1 MEFTLS
7 YLIAQAFGL
16 LGGLYVAFIMLKPVS
31 KLDFFIRGSVSL
43 ITGVTF
49 TDTISKKLELAITP
63 SAFIACSCAWPVI
76 GFIYW
81 LGTNPNFLIELIKA
95 WKK

>member
-7 YLIAQAFGL
+7 YLIAEAFGL
-16 LGGLYVAFIMLKPVS
+16 LGGLYVAFVMLKPVS

-43 ITGVTF
+43 ITGVIF
-49 TDTISKKLELAITP
+49 TDTISKKFELAITP
-63 SAFIACSCAWPVI
+63 SAFIACLCAWPFI
-76 GFIYW
+76 GFIYRV
-81 LGTNPNFLIELIKA
+81 GANPKYLIELIKA